1 MVKFMCFLSLIRM
14 GSLTSCTPSGV
25 QSLRRSPRSCRK
37 PQLVSLSLGF
47 LFKTMPLHASQKIV
61 LCVSVLHK
69 LPSCAQSLSSPRSC
83 FLFITLQS
91 DSNSITHVHSS
102 GAAFKNS
109 DSVNPF
115 LYELS
120 LYAFSD
126 IVRSA
131 LPLHTIIPWRSVY
144 TSIISDEFQS
154 SDAASDRGHYQYRH
168 KTMISTLISGCYHH

>member
-1 MVKFMCFLSLIRM
+1 MCVRGHYGKVHVFSLLSGWAAWHLAHLLEFSHSDALR
-14 GSLTSCTPSGV
+14 GAAESHSWWVSVWGFC
-25 QSLRRSPRSCRK
+25 LRRCPAMHLKSSFC
-37 PQLVSLSLGF
+37 
-47 LFKTMPLHASQKIV
+47 MW
-61 LCVSVLHK
+61 VLHK
-69 LPSCAQSLSSPRSC
+69 LPPAPSLSLLLRSC

-144 TSIISDEFQS
+144 TSIISDEF
-154 SDAASDRGHYQYRH
+154 
-168 KTMISTLISGCYHH
+168 

>member
-1 MVKFMCFLSLIRM
+1 MVKFTCFSLIRM

-47 LFKTMPLHASQKIV
+47 LFKTMPRHASQKLI
-61 LCVSVLHK
+61 LCVSVTQA
-69 LPSCAQSLSSPRSC
+69 PSCAQSLSLLLRSC

-102 GAAFKNS
+102 GVAFKKP

-126 IVRSA
+126 IVRSS
-131 LPLHTIIPWRSVY
+131 LPPHTQI
-144 TSIISDEFQS
+144 
-154 SDAASDRGHYQYRH
+154 
-168 KTMISTLISGCYHH
+168 